1 MLKFVTSG
9 TVTIDTIKKAQQ
21 ADSFVKSLK
30 MSKVKTFKQI
40 DGILFKVSPQRG
52 ETRLV
57 LPTNLL
63 DSLIVSK
70 HFSVLGLQHSKT
82 RIRREI
88 TQKYFVEMR
97 ALNKKLTN
105 LTLACV
111 QCQFN
116 SSTPKQHILKQS
128 NLIYAPRVTWAV
140 DIIPSMSKTTNGSV
154 ALFVAVDMFTGY
166 IQLKAL
172 KSRKAK
178 ELIEAVRSTIIIP
191 FGIPKFFR
199 CDNESAMAK
208 SSEFH
213 KFMEPL
219 GINFLPCSTASPW

>member
-1 MLKFVTSG
+1 M
-9 TVTIDTIKKAQQ
+9 
-21 ADSFVKSLK
+21 
-30 MSKVKTFKQI
+30 
-40 DGILFKVSPQRG
+40 
-52 ETRLV
+52 
-57 LPTNLL
+57 
-63 DSLIVSK
+63 
-70 HFSVLGLQHSKT
+70 
-82 RIRREI
+82 
-88 TQKYFVEMR
+88 
-97 ALNKKLTN
+97 
-105 LTLACV
+105 

-140 DIIPSMSKTTNGSV
+140 DIIPSMSKTTNGSI

-172 KSRKAK
+172 KSRKAE
-178 ELIEAVRSTIIIP
+178 ELIEAVRSTIIVP

-199 CDNESAMAK
+199 CDNESAMAN

-219 GINFLPCSTASPW
+219 GINFLPCSTASPWSNGAAERAVQK